1 MSAAR
6 APGPIVLSR
15 NAITRVLVALDAVLA
30 DKVLT
35 Q

>member
-1 MSAAR
+1 MPTAR
-6 APGPIVLSR
+6 TPGSIALSR
-15 NAITRVLVALDAVLA
+15 NAITRVLVALHAVLA